1 MYFERHKRNL
11 LNSISNKNP
20 QESYIEEKRL
30 YKEEIQADA
39 DFRKALDNT
48 ISRALKDIFKDWK

>member
-30 YKEEIQADA
+30 YKEEIQADT
-39 DFRKALDNT
+39 DFRKALDNAVM
-48 ISRALKDIFKDWK
+48 RAMKDIFKDWK